1 MESHR
6 DEPLPEPEPEPLPEP
21 LTEPAPLPAPL
32 PVPLPVPNVF
42 EPIELPETAETNET
56 DETAETNETIV
67 RPIIMPIPISLSQ
80 LLTPLLNEPDT
91 DEGIPTSLEEQIQ
104 QQSFHESNQYIQVC
118 NKDFINS
125 LSVQK
130 VTPEMVEKKITC
142 GICLDELT
150 EGDDVIELPC
160 VDKHYFHIKREN
172 CEGIYPWLKQ
182 NNTCPMC
189 RHVFPSEEKRINAPE
204 ISQEETTP
212 LRPIN
217 LMRIINDAIQ
227 EQEERMLQESILQS
241 LVN

>member
-6 DEPLPEPEPEPLPEP
+6 DEPLTEPELEP
-21 LTEPAPLPAPL
+21 LTEPEPL

-42 EPIELPETAETNET
+42 EPIELPETVEPDETVEPAET
-56 DETAETNETIV
+56 DETIV

-80 LLTPLLNEPDT
+80 LLTPLINEPDT
-91 DEGIPTSLEEQIQ
+91 DEGVPTSLEEQIQ

-189 RHVFPSEEKRINAPE
+189 RHVFPSEVKRINAPE
-204 ISQEETTP
+204 ISQEQRTP